1 MTLSMIWFINGFF
14 LAGDDAAPGGGDDR
28 SAADMCNGAADGVE
42 AEVAGVCKNCK
53 KLGTYLIVEVGSSG
67 ILKAKQK
74 LGVTFKFNK

>member
-1 MTLSMIWFINGFF
+1 MIWFINGFF

-53 KLGTYLIVEVGSSG
+53 KIGTYLINSWGRVVRYFESE
-67 ILKAKQK
+67 AKTGRNFQ
-74 LGVTFKFNK
+74 FQ